1 MNKSLIASAIVMAFA
16 SAPAFADPA
25 GSASDGTAVAV
36 VSPMT
41 TGKSVSLN
49 ALSGSVSN
57 VQVSGIGNTIW
68 NSGSNG
74 GQGGGGMGGNATGG
88 NGSGSGSAGGAITGD
103 GVGASGG
110 NGGHFVNDAGTIN
123 LSNTL
128 SGTAQSAAGILIIN
142 QNTGIGALTQQ
153 SVNVQTNFA
162 PGK

>member
-1 MNKSLIASAIVMAFA
+1 MNKSLIVSAIAMAFA
-16 SAPAFADPA
+16 AAPAFADPA
-25 GSASDGTAVAV
+25 SDAVSGVASTLGSGR
-36 VSPMT
+36 
-41 TGKSVSLN
+41 SVSLN

-57 VQVSGIGNTIW
+57 VQVSGIGNTVW

-74 GQGGGGMGGNATGG
+74 GQGGGGQGGPATGG
-88 NGSGSGSAGGAITGD
+88 NSAGGGSAGGAITGN
-103 GVGASGG
+103 GTGASGG
-110 NGGHFVNDAGTIN
+110 NGGYFVNDAGSIN

-128 SGTAQSAAGILIIN
+128 SGTAQSAAGVLIIS